1 MEREI
6 DKEQAESTA
15 QAAEA
20 EEVIGATA
28 EEVSF
33 GKFKDAKS
41 LVNAYNSLQAE
52 FTRRSQR
59 LKALEGA
66 LEKAD
71 KDIYSPS
78 ETRCEES
85 SEAAVATFL
94 KGYPKAESYIAAIKE
109 KVDGDYRSEKL
120 IGAYAELLQDEK
132 EQAVDEDKLSEL
144 ALKSP
149 LVRELVIKNYLKDV
163 AGKAPAAVIMADG
176 GGAMVASPPK
186 KPKSVS
192 EAGEL
197 AYELFK
203 NKDNK
208 LI

>member
-1 MEREI
+1 MEREF
-6 DKEQAESTA
+6 DKEQTESTA

-20 EEVIGATA
+20 EEVIGAAA

-71 KDIYSPS
+71 KEVSSPS
-78 ETRCEES
+78 VDRCEED
-85 SEAAVATFL
+85 SEAAVADFL
-94 KGYPKAESYIAAIKE
+94 KGYPRAENYISAIKE
-109 KVDGDYRSEKL
+109 KVAGDYRSEKL

-132 EQAVDEDKLSEL
+132 EEAADEDRLEEL
-144 ALKSP
+144 ALTSP
-149 LVRELVIKNYLKDV
+149 KVRELVIKKYLKEV
-163 AGKAPAAVIMADG
+163 AGNAPAAVIMADG

-186 KPKSVS
+186 KPKSIS

-203 NKDNK
+203 NKEK
-208 LI
+208 